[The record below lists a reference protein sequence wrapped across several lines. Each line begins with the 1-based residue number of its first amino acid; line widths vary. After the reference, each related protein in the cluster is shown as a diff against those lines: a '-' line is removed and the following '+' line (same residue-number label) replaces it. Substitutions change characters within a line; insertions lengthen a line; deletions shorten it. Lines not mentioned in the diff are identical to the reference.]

1 MEVWYKY
8 SRSKFY
14 NMFYKNYADFLQSLI
29 SGKVVDSN
37 LVTKL
42 TGLIA
47 LLNKVE
53 EILIRGVAQITARH
67 ITMNVPNKIALMSQ
81 AKRRLFKSW
90 SLLFKVYALTGSQY
104 SEYIH
109 ICGDQLVKTTNFSNL
124 KGGLMDVFKS
134 RTVKRM
140 RFNDWKVKLAES
152 VGNINNLNVVP
163 TSTVRP
169 TAGSPKTGKERAI
182 LAIELFKH
190 GIFYM
195 FPYLPLVKNMKST
208 LRKLNDDDVEWFS
221 AKKNSTVW
229 KTGIASQFST
239 LKSIAK
245 SQNWD
250 FMIFNDKIEYGSP
263 HKITK
268 SITCLYVIISKI
280 LDIRNKKLKNFLFEN
295 DFELKNNVEE
305 MFFDPSD
312 EFEEKDKQLA
322 MRGKILESTR
332 LRFEDLKSK
341 FYLPKPESLPKKYK
355 LGILNGKFAVIL
367 LSKMPDFE
375 DYTPSKYL
383 PISAKALFA
392 YAQFITRKISG
403 KSLGISIFDPP
414 PTSWTFA
421 YLNQICE
428 THALQITN
436 VNISN
441 YARTIEKIEK
451 LTKIMSFNTLV
462 DNLNEYGVVETK
474 NLRLQNVRETRNNS
488 ERYLILLDYL
498 NKV

>member
-1 MEVWYKY
+1 
-8 SRSKFY
+8 
-14 NMFYKNYADFLQSLI
+14 
-29 SGKVVDSN
+29 
-37 LVTKL
+37 
-42 TGLIA
+42 
-47 LLNKVE
+47 
-53 EILIRGVAQITARH
+53 
-67 ITMNVPNKIALMSQ
+67 
-81 AKRRLFKSW
+81 
-90 SLLFKVYALTGSQY
+90 
-104 SEYIH
+104 
-109 ICGDQLVKTTNFSNL
+109 
-124 KGGLMDVFKS
+124 
-134 RTVKRM
+134 
-140 RFNDWKVKLAES
+140 
-152 VGNINNLNVVP
+152 
-163 TSTVRP
+163 
-169 TAGSPKTGKERAI
+169 
-182 LAIELFKH
+182 
-190 GIFYM
+190 
-195 FPYLPLVKNMKST
+195 
-208 LRKLNDDDVEWFS
+208 
-221 AKKNSTVW
+221 
-229 KTGIASQFST
+229 
-239 LKSIAK
+239 
-245 SQNWD
+245 
-250 FMIFNDKIEYGSP
+250 
-263 HKITK
+263 
-268 SITCLYVIISKI
+268 
-280 LDIRNKKLKNFLFEN
+280 
-295 DFELKNNVEE
+295 
-305 MFFDPSD
+305 
-312 EFEEKDKQLA
+312 